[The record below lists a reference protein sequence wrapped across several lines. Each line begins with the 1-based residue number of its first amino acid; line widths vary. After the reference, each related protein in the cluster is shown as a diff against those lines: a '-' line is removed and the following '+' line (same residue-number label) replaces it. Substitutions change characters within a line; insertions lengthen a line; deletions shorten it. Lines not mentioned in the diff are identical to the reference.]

1 MAKPDVRSAGRSSRI
16 PYFAREEP
24 GQRHERRKAEN
35 VARVAYVEEQC
46 QALGV
51 TVAVY
56 NHGHHW
62 QFRLP
67 SGKIVEWWPSSA
79 KLVVDQRWDKGIHVH
94 DWEQALAIVR
104 LEVQKKESKGR

>member
-16 PYFAREEP
+16 PYVAGEEA

-35 VARVAYVEEQC
+35 VARVAYVEERC
-46 QALGV
+46 RALGV
-51 TVAVY
+51 AVTIH

-67 SGKIVEWWPSSA
+67 SGKLVEWWPSSA
-79 KLVVDQRWDKGIHVH
+79 KLVVGQRWEKGVHVH